1 MIDNIDRL
9 LTQLAN
15 HDNAID
21 TIDDNLA
28 NGTVRR
34 TRISEWTLPNGETG
48 RSIQKIIDHQPA
60 TNPYPIDELV
70 NKLAEWTP
78 PKPEQD
84 TRTDHSTAAFVI
96 GAGDFQIGK
105 GIPGGETSH
114 FADDYLHSLIVA
126 KHYWQQAG
134 KPQRVHIAFLG
145 DMIEGYVSQGGNN
158 AWRTQTPLTEQI
170 RLTRMAMMQLVHMF
184 DHCANV
190 TITSI
195 PGNHGE
201 AVRFGK
207 GVTTYDDS
215 FDVDCCRAIAEAYQL
230 NNQYPNLHFHFPSRD
245 EMTTTVDVAGTQILH
260 AHGHQW
266 KTGKQY
272 EWWRGQEFHNGTTS
286 HILMAGHRHHLE
298 ISEQGQRTFI
308 QCPSMEGESVWYRH
322 RTGTTGNP
330 GLVCYT
336 INNKTPHNYQIAR

>member
-48 RSIQKIIDHQPA
+48 RSVQKIIDHQPA
-60 TNPYPIDELV
+60 TDPYPVDELV
-70 NKLAEWTP
+70 NKVAEWTP
-78 PKPEQD
+78 PKPKQAD
-84 TRTDHSTAAFVI
+84 TTGSSDTAFVI

-105 GIPGGETSH
+105 GIPGGETAH
-114 FADDYLHSLIVA
+114 FADDYLRSLASA

-134 KPQRVHIAFLG
+134 QPQRVHIAFLG

-190 TITSI
+190 TVTSI

-230 NNQYPNLHFHFPSRD
+230 TNQYPNIHFHFPERD

-266 KTGKQY
+266 RNNQHY

-336 INNKTPHNYQIAR
+336 INNKTPNNYQIAR

>member
-1 MIDNIDRL
+1 
-9 LTQLAN
+9 
-15 HDNAID
+15 
-21 TIDDNLA
+21 A

-60 TNPYPIDELV
+60 TDPYPIDELV

-78 PKPEQD
+78 PKPTHNTISGDE
-84 TRTDHSTAAFVI
+84 TAFII

-105 GIPGGETSH
+105 GIPGGETAH
-114 FADDYLHSLIVA
+114 FADDYLHSLTAA

-134 KPQRVHIAFLG
+134 KPERVHIAFLG

-170 RLTRMAMMQLVHMF
+170 RLTRMAMMQLIHLF
-184 DHCANV
+184 DHCQNV
-190 TITSI
+190 TVTSI

-207 GVTTYDDS
+207 GITTYDDS

-230 NNQYPNLHFHFPSRD
+230 TNNYPNIHFHFPDRD

-266 KTGKQY
+266 RNNQHY
-272 EWWRGQEFHNGTTS
+272 EWWRGQEFHNGTVS
-286 HILMAGHRHHLE
+286 NILMAGHRHHLQ
-298 ISEQGQRTFI
+298 ISEQG
-308 QCPSMEGESVWYRH
+308 
-322 RTGTTGNP
+322 
-330 GLVCYT
+330 
-336 INNKTPHNYQIAR
+336 

>member
-21 TIDDNLA
+21 TINDDLA

-48 RSIQKIIDHQPA
+48 RSVQKIIDHQPA
-60 TNPYPIDELV
+60 TDPYPVDELV
-70 NKLAEWTP
+70 AKLAEWQP
-78 PKPEQD
+78 P
-84 TRTDHSTAAFVI
+84 TTDNTTTDSKTAFVI

-105 GIPGGETSH
+105 GIPGGETSR

-170 RLTRMAMMQLVHMF
+170 RLTRMAMMQLIHQF

-207 GVTTYDDS
+207 GITTYDLS
-215 FDVDCCRAIAEAYQL
+215 LI
-230 NNQYPNLHFHFPSRD
+230 
-245 EMTTTVDVAGTQILH
+245 
-260 AHGHQW
+260 
-266 KTGKQY
+266 
-272 EWWRGQEFHNGTTS
+272 
-286 HILMAGHRHHLE
+286 HI
-298 ISEQGQRTFI
+298 
-308 QCPSMEGESVWYRH
+308 
-322 RTGTTGNP
+322 
-330 GLVCYT
+330 
-336 INNKTPHNYQIAR
+336 